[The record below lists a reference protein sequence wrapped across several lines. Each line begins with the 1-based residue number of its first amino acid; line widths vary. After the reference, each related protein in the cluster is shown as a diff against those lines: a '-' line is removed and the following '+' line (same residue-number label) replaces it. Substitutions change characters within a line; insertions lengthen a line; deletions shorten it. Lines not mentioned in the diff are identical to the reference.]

1 MDRIAVGCTWR
12 RSAARWAL
20 GLAAAACAARA
31 EAQVYLNPYVAGI
44 SPDKPWHAT
53 GSAPLYGL
61 DVGVA
66 LSPEW
71 CAELDV
77 DGASLRERSGNGHT
91 DVDGG
96 ALGFLRLFNLGGRIQ
111 PYLGAGIGLTHNTAA
126 PQTSLEAHTE
136 FMVQP
141 EIGTLVRLWESAD
154 GSRELALRPDVR
166 VRWTHGWAHAP
177 GNPVDPIYGVGIT
190 FAWLP

>member
-1 MDRIAVGCTWR
+1 MDRIAVERTW

-20 GLAAAACAARA
+20 ALVAAACAARA
-31 EAQVYLNPYVAGI
+31 EAQVYLNPYVGGI

-61 DVGVA
+61 DVGVMP
-66 LSPEW
+66 SPEW

-77 DGASLRERSGNGHT
+77 NGASLRDRAGAGHT
-91 DVDGG
+91 HVEGA
-96 ALGFLRLFNLGGRIQ
+96 ALGFLRLFNEGGRIQ
-111 PYLGAGIGLTHNTAA
+111 PYLGAGAGLTHNTAA
-126 PQTSLEAHTE
+126 PQTSLAAHTE

-141 EIGTLVRLWESAD
+141 AIGTLVRLWESAD
-154 GSRELALRPDVR
+154 GSRRLALRPDVR